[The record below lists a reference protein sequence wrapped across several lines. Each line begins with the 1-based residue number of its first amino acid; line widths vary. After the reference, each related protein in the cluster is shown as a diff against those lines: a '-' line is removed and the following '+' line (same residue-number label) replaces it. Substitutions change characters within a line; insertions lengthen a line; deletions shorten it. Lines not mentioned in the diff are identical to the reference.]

1 MDRIMGH
8 DKESPKLP
16 QRKLTTILAAD
27 VVGFSR
33 MMGADEDGTYE
44 LLGKCRKIFYR
55 NIEHHGGRVFNTAG
69 DSVMAEF
76 ASTVE
81 AVRCAIEIQEELVAH
96 NSNKPEAEQMWFR
109 IGLNVGDVIIEGDD
123 LIGDGV
129 NIASRMES
137 IATPSGICI
146 SGSVYELVHNKLSFV
161 FEDMGKQSVK
171 NIVDPVSAYG
181 LLPGTTPQIITDM
194 AGKEPTGPE
203 KKRRSW
209 LPIVLVGVAFLLGTV
224 IAAAYFAG
232 RDSGKDDS
240 AIKENAGPSSV
251 PASESAFPQ
260 KSRVTKPTV
269 TKTPEVVQKPQAGTS
284 ALTSMAP
291 HDFVGRKIEGVAS
304 KANQRFV
311 IQMKERGSASVVTYK
326 KNKSGAKHKT
336 YSGEWWINK
345 EGRVCFEFNKFAGG
359 EKFCR
364 SYASEDGREWLVSND
379 PAKPKWV
386 LQPR

>member
-1 MDRIMGH
+1 
-8 DKESPKLP
+8 
-16 QRKLTTILAAD
+16 
-27 VVGFSR
+27 

-55 NIEHHGGRVFNTAG
+55 KIEQHGGRVFNTAG

-81 AVRCAIEIQEELVAH
+81 AVRCAIEIQEEIVAH
-96 NSNKPEAEQMWFR
+96 NSNKPESEQMWFR

-194 AGKEPTGPE
+194 AGKEPAGSE
-203 KKRRSW
+203 KKKRSGW
-209 LPIVLVGVAFLLGTV
+209 PIVLMGVALLLGTV

-232 RDSGKDDS
+232 RDSGKDGS
-240 AIKENAGPSSV
+240 AIKENPSSLSV
-251 PASESAFPQ
+251 PAPEPAIPQ
-260 KSRVTKPTV
+260 KPKVVKPTV
-269 TKTPEVVQKPQAGTS
+269 TKTPEVVQEPQAETP
-284 ALTSMAP
+284 ALTSIPP
-291 HDFVGRKIEGVAS
+291 HDFVGRKIEGIAS
-304 KANQRFV
+304 KPNQRFV

-326 KNKSGAKHKT
+326 KNKSGSKHKT
-336 YSGEWWINK
+336 YSGEWWIIGTMLLK
-345 EGRVCFEFNKFAGG
+345 MV
-359 EKFCR
+359 
-364 SYASEDGREWLVSND
+364 VSG
-379 PAKPKWV
+379 W
-386 LQPR
+386 